1 MLRITLD
8 VCWYALNCCLS
19 GKMRLSPG
27 SLSRRLFPV
36 CSGDHCHPFHHLWV
50 AMDYGFLVLY
60 MTETNKE
67 RIFFRETS
75 ISLRAIGR
83 GCSSR
88 ARQCGQNS
96 ARTCRWRQTTWYP
109 YLESGVT
116 YVPLR
121 YLLDALGG
129 WTVDW
134 DSTQKAAVASSG
146 STRLTATP
154 SKDTIQINQK
164 TLRGNVTVSNGRTY
178 VAVRLVAEALGK
190 RWSGT
195 RIFRVHPRPPPMRT
209 TMPRIYTA
217 LPHHPCREPR

>member
-8 VCWYALNCCLS
+8 VCWYALNGCLS

-67 RIFFRETS
+67 RIFFFRETS

-96 ARTCRWRQTTWYP
+96 ARTCRWRQTTWY
-109 YLESGVT
+109 
-116 YVPLR
+116 
-121 YLLDALGG
+121 LLF
-129 WTVDW
+129 
-134 DSTQKAAVASSG
+134 
-146 STRLTATP
+146 
-154 SKDTIQINQK
+154 
-164 TLRGNVTVSNGRTY
+164 
-178 VAVRLVAEALGK
+178 GK
-190 RWSGT
+190 RRYICPSPVSAGCPGRLDGRLGQHT
-195 RIFRVHPRPPPMRT
+195 KGGRRILWLHPTDRNA
-209 TMPRIYTA
+209 I
-217 LPHHPCREPR
+217 